1 MSQQQLFKDIIE
13 KLKNTQLEGTD
24 ASQIII
30 TILQNILGPVMEE
43 NKNLKEENKNL
54 KEELETIKND
64 CDIEQCYRCKNYICE
79 SFGFCDICNNPY
91 CCQECWDCYIKAI
104 NTPSTI
110 FCCKFHFEY
119 MNENNYDIDDIIK
132 AANRIFNK
140 RNIKNELNTEEK
152 WEQFIKLNTQ
162 SNKN

>member
-64 CDIEQCYRCKNYICE
+64 CDIEQCYRCKNYIRE
-79 SFGFCDICNNPY
+79 SFGFCDLCYNPY
-91 CCQECWDCYIKAI
+91 CCQECWDSCITR
-104 NTPSTI
+104 TPKSNS

-119 MNENNYDIDDIIK
+119 MNENNYNIDNILDAASRFFDGDIE
-132 AANRIFNK
+132 
-140 RNIKNELNTEEK
+140 NELNTEEK
-152 WEQFIKLNTQ
+152 WERFIKLNNQ
-162 SNKN
+162 SNEN